1 MGYPLFIA
9 FVLVLGVVT
18 VFKAV
23 RVVPQGFE
31 WTVER
36 FGKYTHTMSPGLHFL
51 MPWMQ
56 RVGRKVN
63 MMEQVLEV
71 PSQDVITKDNA
82 VVKVDGVI
90 FFQVLDAARRPTT
103 SPTWSR
109 RRWPCSGGPAT
120 ASPSRAAPTTW
131 TSTTRSC
138 RPSAA
143 GCRTPA
149 KAAGRSRPRSTR
161 PCRHRC

>member
-1 MGYPLFIA
+1 MMPIFVA

-31 WTVER
+31 WTGRALRQVHPHHE
-36 FGKYTHTMSPGLHFL
+36 PGLHFL

-71 PSQDVITKDNA
+71 P
-82 VVKVDGVI
+82 
-90 FFQVLDAARRPTT
+90 ART
-103 SPTWSR
+103 S
-109 RRWPCSGGPAT
+109 
-120 ASPSRAAPTTW
+120 SPR
-131 TSTTRSC
+131 TTRW
-138 RPSAA
+138 
-143 GCRTPA
+143 
-149 KAAGRSRPRSTR
+149 
-161 PCRHRC
+161 

>member
-1 MGYPLFIA
+1 MGYTLFVA
-9 FVLVLGVVT
+9 FVLVLGIVT

-36 FGKYTHTMSPGLHFL
+36 FGKYTHTMNPGLHFL

-71 PSQDVITKDNA
+71 DSQDVITK
-82 VVKVDGVI
+82 
-90 FFQVLDAARRPTT
+90 
-103 SPTWSR
+103 
-109 RRWPCSGGPAT
+109 
-120 ASPSRAAPTTW
+120 ASPAAWARPACAGPRRCW
-131 TSTTRSC
+131 STS
-138 RPSAA
+138 
-143 GCRTPA
+143 
-149 KAAGRSRPRSTR
+149 
-161 PCRHRC
+161 